1 MIDTSKPIVVL
12 GAGVIG
18 LSTALQLKQKG
29 YKNVM
34 IVAKYVPGNMCIEYT
49 SPFAGAHWRTM
60 APNNNPLLKKFDTV
74 TYNRFMELTK
84 SSENSG
90 IMAAPSYDYYD
101 DAELPENAD
110 PWFQDLVQDFEILTE
125 KDDLPH
131 GAKIGHK
138 YTTVLINTP
147 VYIAWLAAKFEEL
160 GGEIVQRNVGHIDE
174 VFNIAKN
181 PFVINCTG
189 LGARFLGGVSDEAVF
204 PTRGQTI
211 VIKAPHI
218 KRTITHM
225 GAQGITYVIPRSD
238 GTVIL
243 GGTADKHD
251 FNPFPEAKTNKI
263 ILEKTFALCPEL
275 MDKPLEIVKYNV
287 GLRPSRIGGVRIENE
302 IITSRNNKQKV
313 QVTHAYG
320 HGGFGVQSSWGS
332 AEYIIETMEKGF
344 PTSTFARL

>member
-1 MIDTSKPIVVL
+1 MSSHLPIVVL

-29 YKNVM
+29 YKKVM
-34 IVAKYVPGNMCIEYT
+34 IIAKYVPGDMCIEYT

-60 APNNNPLLKKFDTV
+60 APNNNTLLKKFDTV
-74 TYNRFMELTK
+74 TYNRFMELAK
-84 SSENSG
+84 SSENPG
-90 IMAAPSYDYYD
+90 IMVLPSYDYYD

-110 PWFQDLVQDFEILTE
+110 PWFKDLVQDFEFLTE
-125 KDDLPH
+125 QDSLPH
-131 GAKIGHK
+131 GAKLGHK

-147 VYIAWLAAKFEEL
+147 VYIAWLATKFKEL

-174 VFNIAKN
+174 VFDLVRD
-181 PFVINCTG
+181 PFVINCT
-189 LGARFLGGVSDEAVF
+189 VF

-211 VIKAPHI
+211 VVNAPHI

-225 GAQGITYVIPRSD
+225 GAQGINYVIPRSD

-243 GGTADKHD
+243 GGTANKHD
-251 FNPFPEAKTNKI
+251 FNPFPEAQTNKI
-263 ILEKTFALCPEL
+263 ILEKTLALCPEL
-275 MDKPLEIVKYNV
+275 KEKPLEIVKYNV

-302 IITSRNNKQKV
+302 TITSRNKKQRV

-344 PTSTFARL
+344 STSTSARL

>member
-1 MIDTSKPIVVL
+1 MIDTNKPVIVI

-34 IVAKYVPGNMCIEYT
+34 VVAKYVPGDMSIEYT

-60 APNNNPLLKKFDTV
+60 APNNNTLLKKFDTV
-74 TYNRFMELTK
+74 TYNRFMELAK
-84 SSENSG
+84 CSENPG
-90 IMAAPSYDYYD
+90 IMVVSSYDYYD
-101 DAELPENAD
+101 DAELPENTD
-110 PWFQDLVQDFEILTE
+110 PWFKDLVQDFQFLTE
-125 KDDLPH
+125 KDNLPH
-131 GAKIGHK
+131 GAKLGHK
-138 YTTVLINTP
+138 YTTILINTP
-147 VYIAWLAAKFEEL
+147 VYIAWLATKFKEA
-160 GGEIVQRNVGHIDE
+160 GGEIVQRNLGHIDE
-174 VFNIAKN
+174 VFNLTKN

-211 VIKAPHI
+211 VVKAPHI
-218 KRTITHM
+218 KRTITHV
-225 GAQGITYVIPRSD
+225 GAQGMNYVIPRSD

-243 GGTADKHD
+243 GGTANKHD
-251 FNPFPEAKTNKI
+251 FNPFPEAQTNKI

-275 MDKPLEIVKYNV
+275 KDKPLEIVKYNV

-302 IITSRNNKQKV
+302 TITSRNKKQRV

-332 AEYIIETMEKGF
+332 AEHIIETMEKGF
-344 PTSTFARL
+344 STLTSARL

>member
-1 MIDTSKPIVVL
+1 MIDTNKPIVIL

-29 YKNVM
+29 YKTVM
-34 IVAKYVPGNMCIEYT
+34 IVAKYVPGDMCIEYT

-60 APNNNPLLKKFDTV
+60 APNNNALLKKFDTI
-74 TYNRFMELTK
+74 TYNRFMELSK
-84 SSENSG
+84 SSENPG
-90 IMAAPSYDYYD
+90 IMVLPSYDYYD
-101 DAELPENAD
+101 DTELSENVD
-110 PWFQDLVQDFEILTE
+110 PWFKDLVQDFEFLTE
-125 KDDLPH
+125 KDNLPH

-138 YTTVLINTP
+138 YNTVLINTP
-147 VYIAWLAAKFEEL
+147 VYIAWLATKFKEL

-174 VFNIAKN
+174 VFGLARSL
-181 PFVINCTG
+181 FVINCTG
-189 LGARFLGGVSDEAVF
+189 LGARFLGGVSDKAVF

-211 VIKAPHI
+211 VVKAPHI
-218 KRTITHM
+218 NRTITHM
-225 GAQGITYVIPRSD
+225 GAQGISYVIPRSD

-243 GGTADKHD
+243 GGTANKHD
-251 FNPFPEAKTNKI
+251 FNPFPEAHTNKI

-275 MDKPLEIVKYNV
+275 KEKPLEIVKYNV

-302 IITSRNNKQKV
+302 IITSRNKKQRV

-320 HGGFGVQSSWGS
+320 HGGFGVQSSWGF

-344 PTSTFARL
+344 SMSTSARL

>member
-1 MIDTSKPIVVL
+1 MIDTNKPIVVI

-29 YKNVM
+29 YKKVM
-34 IVAKYVPGNMCIEYT
+34 IVAKHIPGDMCIEYT

-60 APNNNPLLKKFDTV
+60 APNNNTLLKKFDTV
-74 TYNRFMELTK
+74 TYNRFMELAK
-84 SSENSG
+84 SSDNTG
-90 IMAAPSYDYYD
+90 IMAVPSYDYYD

-110 PWFQDLVQDFEILTE
+110 PWFKDLVQDFEFLTE
-125 KDDLPH
+125 KNNLPQ
-131 GAKIGHK
+131 GARLGHK

-147 VYIAWLAAKFEEL
+147 VYIAWLASKFKEL
-160 GGEIVQRNVGHIDE
+160 GGEIVQRYISHIDE
-174 VFNIAKN
+174 VFNLDNN

-211 VIKAPHI
+211 VVKAPHI
-218 KRTITHM
+218 KRTITHK
-225 GAQGITYVIPRSD
+225 GAQGINYVIPRSD

-243 GGTADKHD
+243 GGTATKHD
-251 FNPFPEAKTNKI
+251 FNPFPEPQVNKI

-275 MDKPLEIVKYNV
+275 KDKPLEIVKYNV

-302 IITSRNNKQKV
+302 IITSRNKQQRV

-332 AEYIIETMEKGF
+332 AEHIIETMEKGF
-344 PTSTFARL
+344 STLTSARL